1 MTNLVPFSFILTFAL
16 ALVCTLTLLCGYRAF
31 TGPTLPDRV
40 IGIDAIGTN
49 ITAIAV
55 LLALLTHFDRFIL
68 VGLVLAIIG
77 FISTIAAANYISESE
92 VISND

>member
-1 MTNLVPFSFILTFAL
+1 MTELFPYSIFLTSALILICILTLF
-16 ALVCTLTLLCGYRAF
+16 CGYRAF
-31 TGPTLPDRV
+31 IGPTIPDRV

-55 LLALLTHFDRFIL
+55 LLAFLTSFDYFVL

-92 VISND
+92 VISSD

>member
-1 MTNLVPFSFILTFAL
+1 MAELFSFNLLLTSALILISILTLF
-16 ALVCTLTLLCGYRAF
+16 CGYRAF
-31 TGPTLPDRV
+31 IGPPIPDRV

-49 ITAIAV
+49 ITAIAI
-55 LLALLTHFDRFIL
+55 LLAILTPFDYCVL

-92 VISND
+92 VIQ